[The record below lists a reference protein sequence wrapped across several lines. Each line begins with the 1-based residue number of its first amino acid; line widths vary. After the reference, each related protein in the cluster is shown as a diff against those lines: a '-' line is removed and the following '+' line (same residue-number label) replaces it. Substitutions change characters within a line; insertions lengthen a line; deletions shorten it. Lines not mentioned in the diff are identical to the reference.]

1 MAVTV
6 SCKTVSRKTISHRE
20 LRNNSAEILRAV
32 AAGESFVVTNHGSP
46 VAVLTPLAAPEY
58 GGLSVQ
64 RADRSRQMRE
74 LEPAE
79 GRVDETT
86 AESIDFLRADS

>member
-6 SCKTVSRKTISHRE
+6 SCKTASRKAISHRE

-32 AAGESFVVTNHGSP
+32 AAGESFVVTNHGAA
-46 VAVLTPLAAPEY
+46 VAVLAPVGGPDY

-86 AESIDFLRADS
+86 AESLNVLRGEG

>member
-6 SCKTVSRKTISHRE
+6 SCKTASRKAISHRE

-46 VAVLTPLAAPEY
+46 V
-58 GGLSVQ
+58 
-64 RADRSRQMRE
+64 
-74 LEPAE
+74 
-79 GRVDETT
+79 
-86 AESIDFLRADS
+86 